1 MRSHYTRE
9 QHLCCGSMKYHFQW
23 DPNKARSN
31 QGKHGISFQS
41 ATQIFK
47 DPAMMTVFDEAHSL
61 DEAPWITLGQ
71 AASGQYL
78 VVVHTF
84 EEVEENRVEIRIIS
98 VRKATRQEIQQ
109 YEGGIRWSLSMIFP
123 ERSEESF
130 TVRM

>member
-1 MRSHYTRE
+1 MEYD
-9 QHLCCGSMKYHFQW
+9 FQW

-61 DEAPWITLGQ
+61 DEDRWITLGQ
-71 AASGQYL
+71 AASGQCL

-84 EEVEENRVEIRIIS
+84 EQVEDNRIEIRIIS

-109 YEGGIRWSLSMIFP
+109 YEGGI
-123 ERSEESF
+123 
-130 TVRM
+130 